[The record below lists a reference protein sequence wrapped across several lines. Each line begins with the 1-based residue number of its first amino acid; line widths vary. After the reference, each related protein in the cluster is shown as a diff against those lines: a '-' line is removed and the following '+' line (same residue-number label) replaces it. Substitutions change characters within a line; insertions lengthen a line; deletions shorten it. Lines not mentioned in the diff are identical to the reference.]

1 VASPFREDIY
11 RIVRTVPE
19 GRVTTYG
26 DVAAVAGSPRAARQ
40 VGYAMAALPEETD
53 VPWHRV
59 INAQGMISR
68 RGDVAR
74 PIEQLRR
81 LEDEGVAFD
90 AGGRC
95 DLERL
100 RWRYREF
107 LAP

>member
-1 VASPFREDIY
+1 MPSPFRAEIY
-11 RIVRTVPE
+11 RIVASVPA

-40 VGYAMAALPEETD
+40 VGYAMAALPEGSD

-59 INAQGMISR
+59 INAQGAISH

-81 LEDEGVAFD
+81 LGDEGVAFD
-90 AGGRC
+90 EGGRC
-95 DLERL
+95 DLDRL
-100 RWRYREF
+100 RWWFPEF
-107 LAP
+107 Q

>member
-1 VASPFREDIY
+1 MPSPFREAIY
-11 RIVRTVPE
+11 RIVATVPE

-40 VGYAMAALPEETD
+40 VGYAMAALPEGTD

-59 INAQGMISR
+59 INAQGRISH
-68 RGDVAR
+68 RGDVQR

-90 AGGRC
+90 PGGRC
-95 DLERL
+95 DLEQL
-100 RWRYREF
+100 RWWFPEF
-107 LAP
+107 Q